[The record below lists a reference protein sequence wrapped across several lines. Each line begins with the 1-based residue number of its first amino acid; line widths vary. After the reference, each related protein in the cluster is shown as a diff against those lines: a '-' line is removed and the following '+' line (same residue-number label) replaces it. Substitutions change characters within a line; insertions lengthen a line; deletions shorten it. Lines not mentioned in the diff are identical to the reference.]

1 MQELVENRTEVFE
14 ALLREMHLEEEKTEE
29 QTNPFYGLDTERRTL
44 TQQCMELSAQI
55 ERLEEEQLLNFDQYK
70 AKSLALDKR
79 IGIQRIKINIA
90 NTKLKQMNGSNN
102 KIKPHSLTEK
112 FIREGSADK

>member
-44 TQQCMELSAQI
+44 TQQCMELS
-55 ERLEEEQLLNFDQYK
+55 ERINRIEEEQLATYEQFK
-70 AKSLALDKR
+70 VKSLALDKR

-90 NTKLKQMNGSNN
+90 NSKLK
-102 KIKPHSLTEK
+102 
-112 FIREGSADK
+112 

>member
-44 TQQCMELSAQI
+44 TQQCMELSGRI
-55 ERLEEEQLLNFDQYK
+55 NRIEEEQLATYEQFK
-70 AKSLALDKR
+70 VKSLALDKR

-90 NTKLKQMNGSNN
+90 NSKLK
-102 KIKPHSLTEK
+102 
-112 FIREGSADK
+112 